1 MTDTDRTTPED
12 EGAIAP
18 PDPCISL
25 SIRFPLVLEPMYRQV
40 DGLVLMAWAG
50 DTGEALFCRKL
61 TFEDRDVEPA
71 QFIKEKLPRAV
82 PVILMGVYDGD
93 DGRLMY
99 ASTVK
104 PPPDEGDDE
113 GDDED
118 GMPWPLS
125 MVLSDAGADPDKPCL
140 LCDEDN
146 TVPDRADFDRSK
158 VHRECMLANIIG
170 PLGHHLDHEFWCLN
184 MDDPNCGRGTR
195 QANLDLA
202 ALVARYGINAI
213 MSGDFPKDT
222 ALLGNEATGA

>member
-1 MTDTDRTTPED
+1 MTDTDRTAPDDED
-12 EGAIAP
+12 STAP
-18 PDPCISL
+18 PDPGISL
-25 SIRFPLVLEPMYRQV
+25 SIRFPLVLEPMYRQA
-40 DGLVLMAWAG
+40 DGLVLMAWAA

-61 TFEDRDVEPA
+61 RIEDRDIEPA

-82 PVILMGVYDGD
+82 PVVLMGVYDGD

-99 ASTVK
+99 ASTIK
-104 PPPDEGDDE
+104 STLDENADDDDDE
-113 GDDED
+113 G
-118 GMPWPLS
+118 GIPWPLA

-140 LCDEDN
+140 LCDEN
-146 TVPDRADFDRSK
+146 NKAPEKADFDRSK
-158 VHRECMLANIIG
+158 VHRECMLANVIG
-170 PLGHHLDHEFWCLN
+170 PLGHHLDHDFWCLN

-222 ALLGNEATGA
+222 APIGNEATDA